1 MITSRFEQT
10 RTPFPELLLT
20 RVSSYPYQGD
30 FMDHF
35 SVAEQV
41 VVRYGKHHGQKATIM
56 KSQPGDAYKVKVE
69 DGTVL
74 FFSGKGLEKENG
86 HKVVS

>member
-1 MITSRFEQT
+1 MA
-10 RTPFPELLLT
+10 
-20 RVSSYPYQGD
+20 
-30 FMDHF
+30 HF
-35 SVAEQV
+35 SLGEQV
-41 VVRYGKHHGQKATIM
+41 VVRYGKHQGRKATIM

-74 FFSGKGLEKENG
+74 FYSGKGLEKENN